1 MTTSDAIIA
10 WLKTFSLNNNSKIKQ
25 MQTDRQ
31 SDDVATY
38 ALTKEPIDNVKRY
51 VSGKEEHEQYYNFTA
66 RLTFQ
71 TETSRRDNGNFLEA
85 LEEWVNTQN
94 KADNRPNI
102 SGCDVSNIKV
112 ASSFYVGATAQN
124 SAVYSLT
131 LAIKFSRQGE

>member
-10 WLKTFSLNNNSKIKQ
+10 WLKTFNPSNHSKIKT

-31 SDDVATY
+31 SDTVATY

-66 RLTFQ
+66 RLDFQ
-71 TETSRRDNGNFLEA
+71 TENSRRDNGDFLEA
-85 LEEWVNTQN
+85 LEEWVITQN

-102 SGCDVSNIKV
+102 SGCNVSMIKV
-112 ASSFYVGATAQN
+112 TSSFYVGATAQN

-131 LAIKFSRQGE
+131 LAIKFSKQ